1 MRVRAAPLKPSVG
14 LLLVTMKCLLA
25 LTFSLLLVVVSFPA
39 STTNAHGVS
48 QKVRRGI
55 SGRITDPNGALVIG
69 AKITIVGRLS
79 HTTVVKKS
87 NAKGQYAAD
96 LDPDTYD
103 VTAGAPGFKTVTRTT
118 GVVRGSRS
126 YMDFVLYPGD
136 TGSPIVNPSARTQP
150 NESLDASGGSV
161 FRIMTGPAM
170 LE

>member
-1 MRVRAAPLKPSVG
+1 MPGVG
-14 LLLVTMKCLLA
+14 LLLVTMKPLLA
-25 LTFSLLLVVVSFPA
+25 LTFSLLLVVVSFPVSA
-39 STTNAHGVS
+39 TNTHGMS

-126 YMDFVLYPGD
+126 YMDFVLYPGA
-136 TGSPIVNPSARTQP
+136 TGNPIVIP
-150 NESLDASGGSV
+150 
-161 FRIMTGPAM
+161 
-170 LE
+170 